1 MQIVKYPHPTLR
13 RKSKD
18 LRRVDAELR
27 KIVREMFESDVR
39 RQGDR
44 PVGQPGR
51 FAVPAVRVQS
61 VGRAA
66 AADQECVFINPVIS
80 RQTGMAESEEGCLSF
95 PGIYA
100 PVKRPEKIA
109 ISAYDLA
116 GEERHYELD
125 GLWARA
131 AQHEYDH
138 LDGKLFID
146 RLSESHRLA
155 IQDALDDLVPSVRGG
170 AATGRDSRRPA
181 DRGPARRV
189 GKPADVR
196 LTMNQFPANQAV
208 GYASA

>member
-1 MQIVKYPHPTLR
+1 VQIVKYPHPTLR

-27 KIVREMFESDVR
+27 KIVREMFELMY
-39 RQGDR
+39 
-44 PVGQPGR
+44 
-51 FAVPAVRVQS
+51 
-61 VGRAA
+61 AA
-66 AADQECVFINPVIS
+66 KGIGLSANQVDLPYRLFVSNPSGERSAADEERVFINPVIS
-80 RQTGMAESEEGCLSF
+80 RQTGMEEAEEGCLSF

-109 ISAYDLA
+109 ISAYDLS

-125 GLWARA
+125 GLRARA

-155 IQDALDDLVPSVRGG
+155 IQDALDDLVRQFEGERQRGVIPAEAQI
-170 AATGRDSRRPA
+170 AA
-181 DRGPARRV
+181 
-189 GKPADVR
+189 R
-196 LTMNQFPANQAV
+196 LVELENLRT
-208 GYASA
+208 

>member
-27 KIVREMFESDVR
+27 KIVREMFELMYAAKGIGLSANQVDLPYRLFVSNPS
-39 RQGDR
+39 GE
-44 PVGQPGR
+44 
-51 FAVPAVRVQS
+51 PA
-61 VGRAA
+61 GG
-66 AADQECVFINPVIS
+66 EEYVFINPVIS

-100 PVKRPEKIA
+100 PVKRPERIA

-125 GLWARA
+125 GLRARA

-155 IQDALDDLVPSVRGG
+155 IQDALDDLVRQFEGERQRGVI
-170 AATGRDSRRPA
+170 PA
-181 DRGPARRV
+181 DPQIAARLVELENLR
-189 GKPADVR
+189 
-196 LTMNQFPANQAV
+196 T
-208 GYASA
+208 